1 MTARRTRARGLP
13 DDLYLDILR
22 GTPELVLV
30 FSEDLRCRFCSDS
43 VRETSGYEPSMV
55 VGEYL
60 TRIVARDQHDE
71 VIGAAQQALA
81 TPGTPHTIEFRA
93 LHADGWHQ
101 VQARLRAVEHDGDR
115 YLVLSSRD
123 ISDERDRVAALERKN
138 QARGAAGPRAA
149 DVHRPARR

>member
-1 MTARRTRARGLP
+1 MERHGPSSAGSGRTTLIAQRNPRVAPIRTPVTQFEAEPDDGAWDARARDLP

-43 VRETSGYEPSMV
+43 VRETSGYEPSLV

-81 TPGTPHTIEFRA
+81 IAGHGRTRSSSGPCTPTGGTRCRRA
-93 LHADGWHQ
+93 F
-101 VQARLRAVEHDGDR
+101 VPC
-115 YLVLSSRD
+115 YT
-123 ISDERDRVAALERKN
+123 AAS
-138 QARGAAGPRAA
+138 GT
-149 DVHRPARR
+149 